1 MIAPPILDETR
12 ERLIQAAGHEFAQR
26 GYESASV
33 RAICTRAG
41 ANVSAVKYHF
51 GGKEALY
58 RAVIGVGRSQMCGGV
73 APPIM
78 APDDPPAEALERWLR
93 WFLGMILITEANHPW
108 IGDIMAHE
116 AMRPTA
122 CLDEFVE
129 HTAGPVRLELV
140 RIVQRLLPAGTPT
153 DTAQQLSNAVL
164 GMCVAQ
170 KHGREM
176 FKRFGFPPPR
186 TPDEVA
192 ELARLFA
199 RFAVDG
205 LRHFESAAASRTP
218 PSPSTPMASRPA
230 GAVGAAKGRKGTR

>member
-1 MIAPPILDETR
+1 MPVPSPKPQPTPPTAPLGDETR
-12 ERLIQAAGHEFAQR
+12 ERLIQAAGREFAQR

-58 RAVIGVGRSQMCGGV
+58 RAVIETGRGQMCGGV
-73 APPIM
+73 APPVM
-78 APDDPPAEALERWLR
+78 AETDPPALALERWLH
-93 WFLGMILITEANHPW
+93 WFLGMILITETNHPW

-140 RIVQRLLPAGTPT
+140 RIVRKLLPAGTEDNT
-153 DTAQQLSNAVL
+153 VQRLANAVL

-186 TPDEVA
+186 EPNEIA
-192 ELARLFA
+192 ALARLFA

-205 LRHFESAAASRTP
+205 LRHFEGVESMPASGTP
-218 PSPSTPMASRPA
+218 AP
-230 GAVGAAKGRKGTR
+230 KGRKGSR